1 MPRMEHR
8 TKNGDQVPGVTTV
21 LKNLGWSLEPLKW
34 WAWKLGKEGKDLRS
48 AYKKEANAGTIAH
61 YLIDCDFKKTTPNVA
76 FDFPLASPESE
87 KKAQTSFMN
96 YLNWK
101 KNLKLNPVASE
112 IELVSESWRFGG
124 RIDRIAKVSGSL
136 AIIDW
141 KTGKDIYADQ
151 IIQISAYGR
160 LWEENHPDQLLEG
173 GYHLLNI
180 EKETA
185 AFHHHHWVSLED
197 YFEVFKLLLGI
208 EKYRKTLGK

>member
-1 MPRMEHR
+1 MAKTEYFAKDGERL
-8 TKNGDQVPGVTTV
+8 PGVSRV
-21 LKNLGWSLEPLKW
+21 LSNLGWSGEALKW
-34 WAWKLGKEGKDLRS
+34 WAWKIGKAGKDLREES
-48 AYKKEANAGTIAH
+48 RKAQNAGTICH

-101 KNLKLNPVASE
+101 KNLKLKPVVSE
-112 IELVSESWRFGG
+112 VELVSEKWRFGG
-124 RIDRIAKVSGSL
+124 RIDRIAKVTGSL
-136 AIIDW
+136 AVIDW
-141 KTGKDIYADQ
+141 KTGDAVYPEMKMQLA
-151 IIQISAYGR
+151 AYGR

-185 AFHHHHWVSLED
+185 AFHHSHWVELGD
-197 YFEVFKLLLGI
+197 YWEVFKLLLGI
-208 EKYRKTLGK
+208 EQYRKKMAK